1 MLIAEWSPSKLVQQA
16 LGEHVQG
23 ISRHKEDFT
32 SLHFQ
37 ERNRKAKQRRGAIKL
52 LQDL

>member
-1 MLIAEWSPSKLVQQA
+1 MLMAEWSHSKLLHA
-16 LGEHVQG
+16 FSEHVQG
-23 ISRHKEDFT
+23 GIPHHKEDFT

-37 ERNRKAKQRRGAIKL
+37 EGKSCKEKAIKL

>member
-1 MLIAEWSPSKLVQQA
+1 MLIAEWSQSKLLPLPQA
-16 LGEHVQG
+16 FGELVQG

-37 ERNRKAKQRRGAIKL
+37 QRKGTAKKEKGP
-52 LQDL
+52 